1 MVKKVFS
8 VHTIILFLVESKV
21 FYTYFIFLY
30 KLRINFH
37 FSETDYVN
45 RFLCYVNL
53 SLNVYS

>member
-30 KLRINFH
+30 KSRINFH
-37 FSETDYVN
+37 FLETNYVN
-45 RFLCYVNL
+45 LFLCYVNL
-53 SLNVYS
+53 VLNVYS